1 MKRLAIIPARGGSKR
16 IPGKNIKDFLGKPII
31 AYSIEA
37 ALSSGLFEEVMVSTD
52 SEAIASIAKQYGAKV
67 PFYRSEKNADDF
79 ATTVDVLFE
88 VIEQYEAKGMSFES
102 ACCIYPTAPFVNGST
117 LKTAFQHFIENRFD
131 SVFPVLRFESP
142 IQRALKVD
150 ADNRISMFYPEHQR
164 SRSQDLE
171 PAFHD
176 AGQFYW
182 FRIDRLYEN
191 KKLWAPNSGIIEI
204 NAMQGQDI
212 DNLEDWKLAEL
223 KYSLLAKN

>member
-1 MKRLAIIPARGGSKR
+1 MKTLAIIPARGGSKR
-16 IPGKNIKDFLGKPII
+16 IPRKNIRDFLGKPIL

-37 ALSSGLFEEVMVSTD
+37 ALSCGLFDEVMVSTD
-52 SEAIASIAKQYGAKV
+52 SESIAEVAKQYGAKV

-88 VIEQYEAKGMSFES
+88 VLERYSEKGINFKTG
-102 ACCIYPTAPFVNGST
+102 CCIYPTAPFINGNI
-117 LKTAFQHFIENRFD
+117 LNKAYQHFIKNDFD

-142 IQRALKVD
+142 IQRALKLG
-150 ADNRISMFYPEHQR
+150 ADNRISMFYPEHQK

-182 FRIDRLYEN
+182 FKIDQLYIN
-191 KKLWAPNSGIIEI
+191 KKLWAPNSGMIEI
-204 NAMQGQDI
+204 NSMEGQDI
-212 DNLEDWKLAEL
+212 DNLEDWKLAEIKYNLL
-223 KYSLLAKN
+223 KKQ